1 MDDSE
6 SSGGMQQVPE
16 LRLGSQAPLSVNT
29 DVEQKELRNDS
40 TVSQSESVSAL
51 RATLQTESETEPV
64 ANEPIKPDVILTDQQ
79 TGSTTGP
86 TADEQMESEESI
98 MDEQNESNQ
107 PLIADGKADSDAAH
121 IAAHIADD
129 QMAHDKAQVAD
140 EEMEMNEPFVADKQS
155 ESDTA
160 CIVDNQTE
168 SELPYIVNDQNKSD
182 SILIRDEHIGSDKLL
197 IVNEDTEPDADD
209 EMAYDKVPI
218 ADEQAKSDTPLITDD
233 HIEYLKSLPADNKT
247 ESCSTLPVVEEQME
261 TDEQVIADEQMKSS
275 CALFVDEPT
284 KHAIATNIDDQLIS
298 DISTIAV
305 EEQESVIAPIANEQ
319 METYEP
325 AVETESNDSSI
336 VNEPTDSYT
345 TPLGDER
352 REYDTAHVSDSSLN
366 ESKQTK
372 SDTDE
377 QIGADVTQSLVESTE
392 SYQTHNTNEKMGSD
406 NAPIATITLE
416 QTESD
421 KIPIADEKTA
431 SNADRTD
438 LNIAPVSNDMESCT
452 TPDAIGKTESLT
464 APDVDELCERSAPP
478 PIADEHSISE
488 SELCIDE
495 PAQSVTALI
504 IDTPMQ
510 SNTTPI
516 ADEETESNA
525 DTRTDLNIHVAPV
538 SDEMESCTT
547 PDAIDKTESLTAPDV
562 DELCERSVSPVAD
575 EHSISGSELFVDEPA
590 QSVTALIKDKP
601 MQPNTTP
608 AADEET
614 ESLTAPDVDELCE
627 RSASPIADE
636 HSISGSELFVD
647 DQAQSVAALIKDT
660 PMQSNTTPIAD
671 EETESITAP
680 ISNEQMETESAP
692 GSDEQTQYNA
702 SLIPDTQNG
711 SDAAMVDSQTE
722 SDAAVIDSQTESDA
736 PLIIDEWIESG
747 TDSKA
752 AEQRETET
760 ALDDSY
766 ALDELSDSSSGAAS
780 SEEEMEGIVGAT
792 MVSDTSAEDKMTDD
806 DSHQSS
812 VTRKEGIVLES
823 TPVEDGGDYSA
834 IVVQEQRSIRQLAAS
849 QIVDSYLDEPTEEE
863 CNAENAN
870 TNIDNTN
877 KNYDPVLRM
886 DLKGGTAII
895 DHISNCMRF
904 SSGAVNWVESPSKK
918 PKRPSPEG
926 RRSTTNKRP
935 RYDEESGKS
944 SGAQSSLSGGKDV
957 VQNTC
962 DRVPSTT
969 QGQGRLHIQRF
980 TSVEKV
986 DGHSKLIKIVTD
998 PEHDY
1003 SSVSLAST
1011 TSAKA
1016 PTSASSV
1023 PCASTRLFL
1032 PPTSR
1037 SSVPNASTR
1046 LVPPSTN
1053 VSTVPINSV
1062 RPMPKLTTINTTP
1075 IASTQFFLNRQNA
1088 VSRAPVQS
1096 FPVQTSVSTVPVASM
1111 PPLTS
1116 LSTVPTESTRFGSLN
1131 PAVRLILPPTQ
1142 ENAVPMA
1149 PMQSIPLQTSTST
1162 VPAAPTGCSSAPQ
1175 PFTYSYMNMPP
1186 AQPPVRFQ
1194 AAPIIVNQK
1203 QPVANPHCPGILH
1216 LQYNQLPPSQR
1227 DQVLRPS
1234 FTLLQNCQAKE
1245 GKQCIQQTSATKP
1258 NPPATISN
1266 PRPSV
1271 QSAFLQYQQT
1281 AHSTI
1286 LCPSKNKPNDPHPA
1300 TSSCQFREC
1309 SPSND
1314 KKATTTVNSGR
1325 APQHHKTSVNPSGSS
1340 PSASSLDTTPKNQQH
1355 SMRVEFTSVKIAVP
1369 TTMPAW
1375 VLVNP
1380 HLLTTS
1386 SSSLNPVVNSP
1397 QSLHP
1402 HVASQVFREVSTV
1415 ANAEVHNYVTQLDSC
1430 ESSVPR
1436 EVSIAATPQVHNHVT
1451 QLGSSESP
1459 VPREVHTA
1467 VVHNHVTQLDSCES
1481 PVPREVRTAVVH
1493 NRVTQLDL
1501 CESPVP
1507 REVNTAATS
1516 EVHNHVTQFD
1526 SCESPVI
1533 LERANINK
1541 EGMKRPCE
1549 DVTGD
1554 QSKRSRIMNEGEML
1568 VERLQKVSAH
1578 RLYVVLEVLKFVT
1591 SNRFG
1596 PLYNPAVRD
1605 LTPEE
1610 LHAFSVLFAAVYGY
1624 RICIEAQIKRILTD
1638 VAALTIH
1645 NIGADEPRRVQEAV
1659 NSFSDVGLA
1668 KSEKLNRLSQVLFS
1682 DYERAFCSATGKEG
1696 YAPFCKSR
1704 LFVLQHAYAI
1714 TIGENVSTPMSEG
1727 ERIRVMK
1734 HVLDSTANLLR
1745 IQMTKEGS
1753 YTDPQLVK
1761 IWMSKEQERVRT
1773 ILCKKQKELAE
1784 QRKLAEEASVS
1795 WNYLMES
1802 QLGCYV
1808 MTASEYGMLEDIR
1821 NPGNQALSKKQQVE
1835 QLLETILSPD
1845 ELLLIAKKT
1854 EMPELSGVGVKLAF
1868 LRQAFF
1874 AICYGE
1880 SCTLTAPIA
1889 KVESVKEWL
1898 MARVLMKKILERIE
1912 AESATLRCLML
1923 PTEVRIKSHRKLK
1936 SELKENM
1943 KQGYPS
1949 TSRACKQDSI
1959 RSAQGIEKSP
1969 GFETMLPEN
1978 LGAYVMS
1985 KVIAV
1990 HLDVVK
1996 EIADRGKR
2004 ESILQHILTK
2014 IITEEGNVQNQ
2025 SADSR
2030 SVAMY
2035 LAVLRQCIF
2044 IVFSHDTHEV
2054 QCGIWKR
2061 CTNHM
2066 ASLLGS
2072 SSEVSS
2078 SGIVNNVRIKEENV
2092 RDNAY
2097 SFLGCPCRK
2106 EELGAMVLNADE
2118 VAEINHIRD
2127 NIQGSSDSQAREVAV
2142 NQLVMNLINQEDISS
2157 VPVCLALR
2165 KLPFKILKLTKI
2177 RSSYFSLFPLCNPEA
2192 EESEWAHCWSSL
2204 ARSVQSMMLNNR
2216 RFVSLISVPRTF
2228 VSKMDTR
2235 DQNKTDDSDD
2245 DSSQSG
2251 GMSNSSYSSSSE
2263 EKEKGDEGDEDIPL
2277 FIHTGAVMSE
2287 GQKMSESP
2295 KSWNLQ
2301 KRRAW
2306 QKTRTDRLPTTSRV
2320 AETESGEEVPL
2331 PLGTPMSL
2339 GKIGSH
2345 VMTSKEEN
2353 WKKKLKHT
2361 CHIQQLT
2368 REQVVQLVVKELYSK
2383 DDIINIHHRKRAKQT
2398 VFCPLKMAIL
2408 RQVYFELYDN
2418 CTVDPF
2424 QLWCQCWAHLARV
2437 VDKIRQMVRNT
2448 LLGKVVL
2455 TEKYKRLKKL
2465 QIRKEKLQQEYR
2477 KRHIKRTRDSQ
2488 RQVGRPKKGRA
2499 NTDHLHASQ
2508 LNMNVTCASNANSI
2522 IEDDVQEYRKRHIK
2536 KTGGS
2541 QRQVGRPKKGR
2552 ANTDHLHASQL
2563 NMNVTRASNANSI
2576 IEDDVPFFTKS
2587 GTSVPVVI
2595 NASDKVSSGPVSC
2608 GDERG
2613 QPYTLITEEGET
2625 VALVYGRPVTESNL
2639 GATVMTQEEGN
2650 WTQTLKE
2657 ACRERNIAKGEAV
2670 EFITQNVYTVPEIRR
2685 FHERRRRKQRVF
2697 DRMKI
2702 AIIRKVYF
2710 SIFPPESDEAADI
2723 LWWNFWAYFTIACQ
2737 NLEKNGRTLPHAI
2750 SELRPSHR
2758 VKATQQR
2765 PLLLDR
2771 AKPKKQKH
2779 ANKIRS
2785 GDVIGQAS
2793 ELQRKGITEK
2803 GALSRPNASGSG
2815 THHES
2820 QLTLRPQ
2827 FMSLLQCYSWNPDI
2841 LVRFLAAYIFTEDEL
2856 LGCAKNLRSLD
2867 SFKMKVFET
2876 GYSQF
2881 YDPADSAASC
2891 CLINHIQDLN
2901 EATASDYWGR
2911 QTPQKIQVMV
2921 EKCAKQCEYTFS
2933 AEETNQELCRTEPAS
2948 TSIEKSTFSAAERSK
2963 MCREILDDELK
2974 NLPQY
2979 KFERCVYVAC
2989 KLMEKMFSR
2998 EELLTGNTAGT
3009 RGLCTLD
3016 PKRLAVL
3023 KCTTFAIAGI
3033 APSAHQRTW
3042 DRIHNDIDQALKYK
3056 GSHFVTEDRK
3066 VEKEL
3071 ECATV
3076 LISSKSRIQAQKQ
3089 DSETGFQ
3096 MISCTTL
3103 IKGGLRRDLLLC
3115 AEDHSEVLKKLL
3127 NHFIRKDE
3135 DYDQFL
3141 YRAPSK
3147 MKLIRA
3153 VYWSICSIS
3162 IDKLGESWIE
3172 AMKTISY
3179 LVESGK
3185 LYEKPIRSNDE
3196 LEESE
3201 STKSGDE
3208 STQLQDKTNPSKY
3221 MYAQQE
3227 AESKLRQLR
3236 SIGDVK
3242 ETSIR
3247 LMKCY
3252 KWSKEV
3258 VVRLLIQRILTETE
3272 IDNVAKNM
3280 ELHEKKRI
3288 EIEAV
3293 FSQVYGEEEKDQC
3306 WTLIKQIIEDVCKE
3320 NRSSLCNV
3328 WTRKSKKTAVEEAAH
3343 ATLYKNTESKTESQ
3357 RSADLDC
3364 DAFIQEEFP
3373 WLPSGE
3379 VGKCLFISDHMR
3391 KSFFS
3396 TEELAFGSCSGT
3408 PGWLQLDPI
3417 RMDVLKHVVF
3427 TVASVPEHKEEKL
3440 WQMCSNTIDKKNRK
3454 LRQQILHEDEKVET
3468 LIHTSPSAL
3477 EEQIT
3482 DDARGHVTE
3491 SKDNAVTVIR
3501 SLVQQLFNPEDLMG
3515 DADEMTPSQMK
3526 LLQALFFKIHEVVPT
3541 EKENAWIQAM
3551 RTINYLN
3558 KISGYTFKSGDDGD
3572 SSGSFISDKE
3582 DDWTGGMDDYPEGGE
3597 SSDEDMA
3604 PEPTERVFPKKE
3616 KAPSEP
3622 ISGKNTSCE
3631 TTSKSAGQT
3640 THVIDSTTSRIS
3652 ENDVGQCSGTSSRED
3667 KMKQV
3672 DDITVDSL
3680 DWYILRPGLVQLYK
3694 HLTAYKL
3701 EEDEIVDELIMHIF
3715 GAKLL
3720 DGQSAALSLDESI
3733 EMLKSAFFLLYNVP
3747 GNEQAAANDLL
3758 EERLMHTLMIL
3769 GQQLTQVMDESL
3781 VENETTVKVLNKP
3794 KPYPPMSDLEGKVK
3808 KMRSLLMEA
3817 FRADERV
3824 EMDSAK
3830 LKKLRGSKV
3839 DAVIDAFQKSFPSQ
3853 ESMERKLVMTL
3864 IYNLTVELQELVT
3877 EKLRYKVDSLTNAYV
3892 QRAVSALEAKAKEQA
3907 TSTSSAT
3914 PFFQAVIQE
3923 LVCVQRAVGVV
3934 PMVRVLL
3941 RYLFTPEE
3949 LVALQQSD
3957 MTQLPPSLQ
3966 AQMNLMQRT
3975 FFKVIKTPSSERE
3988 NAWSCIQWII
3998 AKEVQDC
4005 KSSDE
4010 ESNKKKV
4017 KSETFVPVYHRCAVM
4032 KCVMGIILPLEEQS
4046 QFHADPQGFETSHP
4060 DKIKE
4065 MKNLY
4070 FLIRNIQEHAKEEEW
4085 ELVCTPKKNYE
4096 VAQQLS
4102 FPNKSNREHKVTGL
4116 GTSKNTV
4123 TSTTLEDKSNIK
4135 ISAGVG
4141 GKKQVQE
4148 PKSVKMQTQ
4157 KPQKMADVMHMDG
4170 EKPIGIR
4177 QSKVKTRSKSKGV
4190 SENYISLLGGKKDK
4204 SVQPTT
4210 DQRTDSTNPPPTSPK
4225 ATVKALQHKKTIVV
4239 LVDYSICDRVCKIMA
4254 DEESKK
4260 NENVRTV
4267 SDKERKSETSPS
4279 SSSTTN
4285 TSQTQ
4290 IGDDDTRAKV
4300 ESSVKNSIDSE
4311 NSDRVAS
4318 NSSPEKNPLE
4328 TAEATS
4334 VKDGQDQDL
4343 SITDF
4348 TVHESNLNGTAIQN
4362 SFVEENTGTRRS
4374 KDVDQIELAVDLLKS
4389 AVENIPSRS
4398 DLHDDASHHSREDGE
4413 LPSNEEVKKEES
4425 STLVDGQ
4432 ATSNNPLSPQADSP
4446 NASSNKGIS
4455 LESNAVISEG
4465 EKSMKTNVLSAAPSV
4480 PDDDDDILG
4489 KGNEDDASS
4498 DLDDDLLGANSDREL
4513 QIDECSGT
4521 QTASSND
4528 SQMNEQS
4535 MLDSGKDPKVVADVT
4550 AHFLSPSVD
4559 TPGTCG
4565 IVTSACKDFSFVNL
4579 SSDDVIEENC
4589 NQCPTDISK
4598 DSPSNM
4604 VNEHSGRTNVRS
4616 DDCLS
4621 PNTCLAQKDE
4631 GGATMEVKS
4640 QVADGETEDEQETEM
4655 MPALGSNGPQPPPSS
4670 SADILLWASEVKNQP
4685 KEKSNVGNDETK
4697 GDPEHQS
4704 DSNPESNV
4712 DILSW
4717 ATQVKVSSDS
4727 TS

>member
-1 MDDSE
+1 MHFHLKE
-6 SSGGMQQVPE
+6 SKLE
-16 LRLGSQAPLSVNT
+16 
-29 DVEQKELRNDS
+29 
-40 TVSQSESVSAL
+40 
-51 RATLQTESETEPV
+51 
-64 ANEPIKPDVILTDQQ
+64 
-79 TGSTTGP
+79 
-86 TADEQMESEESI
+86 
-98 MDEQNESNQ
+98 
-107 PLIADGKADSDAAH
+107 
-121 IAAHIADD
+121 
-129 QMAHDKAQVAD
+129 
-140 EEMEMNEPFVADKQS
+140 
-155 ESDTA
+155 
-160 CIVDNQTE
+160 
-168 SELPYIVNDQNKSD
+168 
-182 SILIRDEHIGSDKLL
+182 ILIFSFVYFL
-197 IVNEDTEPDADD
+197 
-209 EMAYDKVPI
+209 M
-218 ADEQAKSDTPLITDD
+218 
-233 HIEYLKSLPADNKT
+233 SL
-247 ESCSTLPVVEEQME
+247 
-261 TDEQVIADEQMKSS
+261 
-275 CALFVDEPT
+275 
-284 KHAIATNIDDQLIS
+284 
-298 DISTIAV
+298 
-305 EEQESVIAPIANEQ
+305 
-319 METYEP
+319 
-325 AVETESNDSSI
+325 
-336 VNEPTDSYT
+336 
-345 TPLGDER
+345 
-352 REYDTAHVSDSSLN
+352 
-366 ESKQTK
+366 
-372 SDTDE
+372 
-377 QIGADVTQSLVESTE
+377 
-392 SYQTHNTNEKMGSD
+392 
-406 NAPIATITLE
+406 
-416 QTESD
+416 
-421 KIPIADEKTA
+421 
-431 SNADRTD
+431 
-438 LNIAPVSNDMESCT
+438 
-452 TPDAIGKTESLT
+452 
-464 APDVDELCERSAPP
+464 
-478 PIADEHSISE
+478 
-488 SELCIDE
+488 
-495 PAQSVTALI
+495 
-504 IDTPMQ
+504 
-510 SNTTPI
+510 
-516 ADEETESNA
+516 
-525 DTRTDLNIHVAPV
+525 
-538 SDEMESCTT
+538 
-547 PDAIDKTESLTAPDV
+547 
-562 DELCERSVSPVAD
+562 
-575 EHSISGSELFVDEPA
+575 
-590 QSVTALIKDKP
+590 
-601 MQPNTTP
+601 
-608 AADEET
+608 
-614 ESLTAPDVDELCE
+614 
-627 RSASPIADE
+627 
-636 HSISGSELFVD
+636 
-647 DQAQSVAALIKDT
+647 
-660 PMQSNTTPIAD
+660 
-671 EETESITAP
+671 
-680 ISNEQMETESAP
+680 
-692 GSDEQTQYNA
+692 
-702 SLIPDTQNG
+702 
-711 SDAAMVDSQTE
+711 
-722 SDAAVIDSQTESDA
+722 
-736 PLIIDEWIESG
+736 
-747 TDSKA
+747 
-752 AEQRETET
+752 
-760 ALDDSY
+760 
-766 ALDELSDSSSGAAS
+766 
-780 SEEEMEGIVGAT
+780 
-792 MVSDTSAEDKMTDD
+792 
-806 DSHQSS
+806 
-812 VTRKEGIVLES
+812 
-823 TPVEDGGDYSA
+823 
-834 IVVQEQRSIRQLAAS
+834 
-849 QIVDSYLDEPTEEE
+849 
-863 CNAENAN
+863 
-870 TNIDNTN
+870 
-877 KNYDPVLRM
+877 
-886 DLKGGTAII
+886 
-895 DHISNCMRF
+895 
-904 SSGAVNWVESPSKK
+904 
-918 PKRPSPEG
+918 
-926 RRSTTNKRP
+926 
-935 RYDEESGKS
+935 
-944 SGAQSSLSGGKDV
+944 
-957 VQNTC
+957 
-962 DRVPSTT
+962 
-969 QGQGRLHIQRF
+969 
-980 TSVEKV
+980 
-986 DGHSKLIKIVTD
+986 
-998 PEHDY
+998 
-1003 SSVSLAST
+1003 
-1011 TSAKA
+1011 
-1016 PTSASSV
+1016 
-1023 PCASTRLFL
+1023 
-1032 PPTSR
+1032 
-1037 SSVPNASTR
+1037 
-1046 LVPPSTN
+1046 
-1053 VSTVPINSV
+1053 
-1062 RPMPKLTTINTTP
+1062 
-1075 IASTQFFLNRQNA
+1075 
-1088 VSRAPVQS
+1088 
-1096 FPVQTSVSTVPVASM
+1096 
-1111 PPLTS
+1111 
-1116 LSTVPTESTRFGSLN
+1116 
-1131 PAVRLILPPTQ
+1131 
-1142 ENAVPMA
+1142 
-1149 PMQSIPLQTSTST
+1149 
-1162 VPAAPTGCSSAPQ
+1162 
-1175 PFTYSYMNMPP
+1175 
-1186 AQPPVRFQ
+1186 
-1194 AAPIIVNQK
+1194 
-1203 QPVANPHCPGILH
+1203 
-1216 LQYNQLPPSQR
+1216 
-1227 DQVLRPS
+1227 
-1234 FTLLQNCQAKE
+1234 
-1245 GKQCIQQTSATKP
+1245 
-1258 NPPATISN
+1258 
-1266 PRPSV
+1266 
-1271 QSAFLQYQQT
+1271 
-1281 AHSTI
+1281 
-1286 LCPSKNKPNDPHPA
+1286 
-1300 TSSCQFREC
+1300 
-1309 SPSND
+1309 
-1314 KKATTTVNSGR
+1314 
-1325 APQHHKTSVNPSGSS
+1325 
-1340 PSASSLDTTPKNQQH
+1340 
-1355 SMRVEFTSVKIAVP
+1355 
-1369 TTMPAW
+1369 
-1375 VLVNP
+1375 
-1380 HLLTTS
+1380 
-1386 SSSLNPVVNSP
+1386 
-1397 QSLHP
+1397 
-1402 HVASQVFREVSTV
+1402 
-1415 ANAEVHNYVTQLDSC
+1415 
-1430 ESSVPR
+1430 
-1436 EVSIAATPQVHNHVT
+1436 
-1451 QLGSSESP
+1451 
-1459 VPREVHTA
+1459 
-1467 VVHNHVTQLDSCES
+1467 
-1481 PVPREVRTAVVH
+1481 
-1493 NRVTQLDL
+1493 
-1501 CESPVP
+1501 
-1507 REVNTAATS
+1507 
-1516 EVHNHVTQFD
+1516 
-1526 SCESPVI
+1526 
-1533 LERANINK
+1533 
-1541 EGMKRPCE
+1541 
-1549 DVTGD
+1549 
-1554 QSKRSRIMNEGEML
+1554 
-1568 VERLQKVSAH
+1568 
-1578 RLYVVLEVLKFVT
+1578 
-1591 SNRFG
+1591 
-1596 PLYNPAVRD
+1596 
-1605 LTPEE
+1605 
-1610 LHAFSVLFAAVYGY
+1610 
-1624 RICIEAQIKRILTD
+1624 
-1638 VAALTIH
+1638 
-1645 NIGADEPRRVQEAV
+1645 
-1659 NSFSDVGLA
+1659 
-1668 KSEKLNRLSQVLFS
+1668 
-1682 DYERAFCSATGKEG
+1682 
-1696 YAPFCKSR
+1696 
-1704 LFVLQHAYAI
+1704 
-1714 TIGENVSTPMSEG
+1714 
-1727 ERIRVMK
+1727 
-1734 HVLDSTANLLR
+1734 
-1745 IQMTKEGS
+1745 
-1753 YTDPQLVK
+1753 
-1761 IWMSKEQERVRT
+1761 
-1773 ILCKKQKELAE
+1773 
-1784 QRKLAEEASVS
+1784 EEASVS
-1795 WNYLMES
+1795 RNYLMES

-1808 MTASEYGMLEDIR
+1808 MTASEYGMLEDMR
-1821 NPGNQALSKKQQVE
+1821 NPGNKALSKKEQVE
-1835 QLLETILSPD
+1835 HLLETILSPD

-1898 MARVLMKKILERIE
+1898 MARVLMNKILERIE

-1923 PTEVRIKSHRKLK
+1923 PTEVKIKSHWKLK

-1959 RSAQGIEKSP
+1959 TSAQGIEKSP
-1969 GFETMLPEN
+1969 GFENMLPEN

-1996 EIADRGKR
+1996 EITDRSKR

-2014 IITEEGNVQNQ
+2014 IITEDGNVQNQ

-2106 EELGAMVLNADE
+2106 EELGATVLNADE
-2118 VAEINHIRD
+2118 VGEINHIRD

-2142 NQLVMNLINQEDISS
+2142 NQIVMNLINQEDISS

-2177 RSSYFSLFPLCNPEA
+2177 RSSYFSLFPLCNLEA
-2192 EESEWAHCWSSL
+2192 EEREWAHCWSSL

-2228 VSKMDTR
+2228 VSKMDTT
-2235 DQNKTDDSDD
+2235 DQNETNDSDE

-2251 GMSNSSYSSSSE
+2251 GMSNSYSSSSE
-2263 EKEKGDEGDEDIPL
+2263 EKKEGDDDIPL

-2295 KSWNLQ
+2295 KSWNWQ

-2437 VDKIRQMVRNT
+2437 VDKIRLMVRNT

-2477 KRHIKRTRDSQ
+2477 RRHIRGTCVSQ
-2488 RQVGRPKKGRA
+2488 RQVGRPKKRRA

-2536 KTGGS
+2536 RTGDS
-2541 QRQVGRPKKGR
+2541 QRQVGRPKKSR

-2563 NMNVTRASNANSI
+2563 NMNVTCASNANSI

-2587 GTSVPVVI
+2587 GTSVPVLT

-2625 VALVYGRPVTESNL
+2625 VALVYGRPVTEANL
-2639 GATVMTQEEGN
+2639 GATAMTQEEAN

-2670 EFITQNVYTVPEIRR
+2670 EFITQNVYTVPDIRR
-2685 FHERRRRKQRVF
+2685 FHESRKQKKKVF

-2710 SIFPPESDEAADI
+2710 SIFPPESDESADI

-2750 SELRPSHR
+2750 SELRPGHR
-2758 VKATQQR
+2758 VKATQER

-2803 GALSRPNASGSG
+2803 GALSQPNASGSG

-2856 LGCAKNLRSLD
+2856 LGCANNLRSLD

-2911 QTPQKIQVMV
+2911 QTSQKIQVMV
-2921 EKCAKQCEYTFS
+2921 EKCAKQCEYTLS

-2963 MCREILDDELK
+2963 MCREILEDELK

-3076 LISSKSRIQAQKQ
+3076 LISSKSRIQAQKRES
-3089 DSETGFQ
+3089 DTGFQ
-3096 MISCTTL
+3096 MISCSTL
-3103 IKGGLRRDLLLC
+3103 IKTGLRRDLLLC

-3135 DYDQFL
+3135 DYEQFL

-3221 MYAQQE
+3221 MYAQLE

-3236 SIGDVK
+3236 KIGDVK

-3343 ATLYKNTESKTESQ
+3343 ATLYKNNKSKSDSQ

-3468 LIHTSPSAL
+3468 LIQTSPSVL
-3477 EEQIT
+3477 DEQIP
-3482 DDARGHVTE
+3482 DDARGHVME

-3526 LLQALFFKIHEVVPT
+3526 LLQALFFKIHEVVPA
-3541 EKENAWIQAM
+3541 EKEKAWIQAM

-3582 DDWTGGMDDYPEGGE
+3582 EDWTGGMDDYPEGGE

-3604 PEPTERVFPKKE
+3604 PETPERVFPKKE
-3616 KAPSEP
+3616 KAHSEP
-3622 ISGKNTSCE
+3622 ISGKHTSCE
-3631 TTSKSAGQT
+3631 TSSKSAGQT
-3640 THVIDSTTSRIS
+3640 TPIIDSATSRYP

-3720 DGQSAALSLDESI
+3720 EGQSAALSLDESI

-3769 GQQLTQVMDESL
+3769 GQQLTQIMDESL

-3794 KPYPPMSDLEGKVK
+3794 KPYPPMSDLEEKVK

-3839 DAVIDAFQKSFPSQ
+3839 DAVIDTFQKSFPSQ
-3853 ESMERKLVMTL
+3853 ESMERKIVMTL

-3923 LVCVQRAVGVV
+3923 LVCVQRAVGIV

-3949 LVALQQSD
+3949 LVVLQQSD

-3998 AKEVQDC
+3998 VKEIQDV

-4096 VAQQLS
+4096 VARQLS

-4157 KPQKMADVMHMDG
+4157 KPQKMADVMHFDG
-4170 EKPIGIR
+4170 EKPMSIR
-4177 QSKVKTRSKSKGV
+4177 QSKVKTRSKSKKV
-4190 SENYISLLGGKKDK
+4190 SQNYVSLLGGKKDK
-4204 SVQPTT
+4204 AVQLTNDQQT
-4210 DQRTDSTNPPPTSPK
+4210 DLTSPPPTSPK
-4225 ATVKALQHKKTIVV
+4225 ATVKAVQHKKTIVV

-4260 NENVRTV
+4260 NENVRTI
-4267 SDKERKSETSPS
+4267 SDKERKSETTPS

-4285 TSQTQ
+4285 TSRTQ
-4290 IGDDDTRAKV
+4290 IGDVDTRAQV

-4328 TAEATS
+4328 TADATS
-4334 VKDGQDQDL
+4334 VNPVGHFQEEDSQDQDL
-4343 SITDF
+4343 SRTDL

-4362 SFVEENTGTRRS
+4362 SSVEEDTADARRS
-4374 KDVDQIELAVDLLKS
+4374 KEVDQIELAVGLLKS

-4398 DLHDDASHHSREDGE
+4398 DLHNDASHHSREDGE
-4413 LPSNEEVKKEES
+4413 LTLNEEVKKKES
-4425 STLVDGQ
+4425 STFVDGK
-4432 ATSNNPLSPQADSP
+4432 ATSDNPLSPQADSP
-4446 NASSNKGIS
+4446 NASSNKGSS
-4455 LESNAVISEG
+4455 LESNAVISKG
-4465 EKSMKTNVLSAAPSV
+4465 EKSMKTNILSAAHSV
-4480 PDDDDDILG
+4480 PDDDDILG
-4489 KGNEDDASS
+4489 KGNDDDASS
-4498 DLDDDLLGANSDREL
+4498 DLDDDLLGSNSDREL

-4535 MLDSGKDPKVVADVT
+4535 MLDSRKDLIVVGEGSADVT
-4550 AHFLSPSVD
+4550 AHFLNPSVD
-4559 TPGTCG
+4559 TPSGCG
-4565 IVTSACKDFSFVNL
+4565 IVTSECKDFSFVNL
-4579 SSDDVIEENC
+4579 SSDDTIEENC

-4598 DSPSNM
+4598 DSPSNT
-4604 VNEHSGRTNVRS
+4604 VNEHSDRTNVRS

-4631 GGATMEVKS
+4631 GGATMDVKS
-4640 QVADGETEDEQETEM
+4640 QLADGESKDKQETEM
-4655 MPALGSNGPQPPPSS
+4655 MPTLGSNGPQPPPSS

-4685 KEKSNVGNDETK
+4685 EEKSNVGNDDETK
-4697 GDPEHQS
+4697 EDPEQQS

-4727 TS
+4727 AS